1 MKNRTMLMIVV
12 LLPSLVLVSCVLN
25 EMAWLNKEKSPDP
38 LREVL
43 GLPSIAVGNLNPAAR
58 NPGLELF
65 CTGLYD
71 TPGGYCNYFTDG
83 VPFLSFRSSGNVTLE
98 ENGK

>member
-1 MKNRTMLMIVV
+1 MKNRTMLTIVV
-12 LLPSLVLVSCVLN
+12 LLPILVLASCVFN
-25 EMAWLNKEKSPDP
+25 ELAWAAKEETPDP

-43 GLPSIAVGNLNPAAR
+43 GLPSITVGNLNPAAR

-83 VPFLSFRSSGNVTLE
+83 VPFISFKLGGNVSLE
-98 ENGK
+98 DEGK